1 MVTTI
6 PIQSQREEKLV
17 TTIQIQSQRVE
28 RLVTTIPIQNQ
39 RKRDWPQLYQYRVRG
54 KRDSS

>member
-6 PIQSQREEKLV
+6 PIQSKRE
-17 TTIQIQSQRVE
+17 E

-39 RKRDWPQLYQYRVRG
+39 RKRDWSQLHQYRVRE